1 MHCLGGMSASGCVSL
16 SIPRSVSCI
25 FPVVPA
31 GMSGNRKGPAVI
43 DKQVVFIYYYYIVKG
58 VVIRFEPALDSGEG
72 TDLSRPN
79 PPQGSAEAATARI
92 KGLGERRDWG
102 RLS

>member
-1 MHCLGGMSASGCVSL
+1 MGWWGGMHCLGGMSASGCVSL

-43 DKQVVFIYYYYIVKG
+43 DKQVVLFII
-58 VVIRFEPALDSGEG
+58 IIIIL
-72 TDLSRPN
+72 
-79 PPQGSAEAATARI
+79 
-92 KGLGERRDWG
+92 
-102 RLS
+102 